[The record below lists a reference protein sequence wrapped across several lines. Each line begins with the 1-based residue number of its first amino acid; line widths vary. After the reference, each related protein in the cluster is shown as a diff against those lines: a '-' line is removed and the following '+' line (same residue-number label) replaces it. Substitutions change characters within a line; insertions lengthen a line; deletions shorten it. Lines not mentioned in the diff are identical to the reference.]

1 MMAIINIKVSE
12 DLMKKMEKHSGI
24 DWEAF
29 LNKAIAEYISIIEE
43 ELVITTNEVKE
54 KLGEDI
60 IAEIDKIS
68 LEEAIENYEKMRKKE
83 WKNYMTQMF

>member
-83 WKNYMTQMF
+83 